1 MEKNYTCPFCNSVM
15 ALHTGTYSVRNP
27 SFSHLD
33 STYYNS
39 NQSLDVTTIAVH
51 FFKCPACNKTSVK
64 IVGTGK
70 EFSGHSMNF
79 IPFSNAR
86 QFPDYIPAPI
96 REDYEEACA
105 IVSLSPKSAATLARR
120 CLQGMIRD
128 FWEIKESNLSKA
140 ITALKDKIPAQQW
153 RVLDGVRRIGNIGAH
168 MEKDINIIVDIDP
181 DEANKLIKLIELLLD
196 QWYINRHNQEK
207 LYSDIIDIDN
217 AKQAD
222 RKRSE

>member
-1 MEKNYTCPFCNSVM
+1 
-15 ALHTGTYSVRNP
+15 
-27 SFSHLD
+27 
-33 STYYNS
+33 
-39 NQSLDVTTIAVH
+39 
-51 FFKCPACNKTSVK
+51 
-64 IVGTGK
+64 
-70 EFSGHSMNF
+70 
-79 IPFSNAR
+79 
-86 QFPDYIPAPI
+86 
-96 REDYEEACA
+96 
-105 IVSLSPKSAATLARR
+105 
-120 CLQGMIRD
+120 MIRD

-140 ITALKDKIPAQQW
+140 ITAIKDKITAKKW